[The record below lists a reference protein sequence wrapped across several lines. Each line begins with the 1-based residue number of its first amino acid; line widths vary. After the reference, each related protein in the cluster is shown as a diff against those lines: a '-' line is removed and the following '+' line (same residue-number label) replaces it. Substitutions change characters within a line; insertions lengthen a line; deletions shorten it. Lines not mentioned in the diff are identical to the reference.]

1 MVIQQSNTKTI
12 KLVMASSSFSFSSAQ
27 RNKIGI
33 ILWKNI
39 DVDRKTIELNGKTS
53 KTIDKALGQV
63 YNKSGDILDM
73 DTITYGGFHF

>member
-1 MVIQQSNTKTI
+1 MT
-12 KLVMASSSFSFSSAQ
+12 SSSFSFSSAQ
-27 RNKIGI
+27 RKKIAFGI

-39 DVDRKTIELNGKTS
+39 EVDGKTIELNG

-73 DTITYGGFHF
+73 DTITYGVFHFYIFISLFIT

>member
-1 MVIQQSNTKTI
+1 
-12 KLVMASSSFSFSSAQ
+12 MASSSFSFSSAQ
-27 RNKIGI
+27 RNKIAFGI

-39 DVDRKTIELNGKTS
+39 EVDGKTIELNG

>member
-39 DVDRKTIELNGKTS
+39 DVDRKTIELNGKT
-53 KTIDKALGQV
+53 IDKALGQV